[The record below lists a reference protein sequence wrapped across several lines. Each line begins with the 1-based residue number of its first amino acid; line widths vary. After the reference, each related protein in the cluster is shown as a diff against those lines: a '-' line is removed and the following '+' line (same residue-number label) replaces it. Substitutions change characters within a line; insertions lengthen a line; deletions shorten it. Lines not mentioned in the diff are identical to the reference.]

1 MWLPMIQIH
10 RVESVFDRART
21 LHASPFS
28 SVHQLFGQLL
38 SIILAPVVL
47 WQGEVFDANCFPR
60 VTFLFGMLPFW
71 CALCF
76 GNVRFQH
83 IFAPPTHESSAMHLT
98 FARFCH
104 VKYIPLHLSHAV
116 CGLVCGLVFGA
127 NPVGLFSQCPQ
138 VPRAS
143 LPVSFDNPM
152 CFLYSAVSPT
162 LCVALSFFCEFI
174 MSTDF
179 FTLDCKYITDR
190 TSPHITSWF
199 TRYIS

>member
-1 MWLPMIQIH
+1 MIQIH
-10 RVESVFDRART
+10 HVESVFDCART

-104 VKYIPLHLSHAV
+104 VKYIPLHH
-116 CGLVCGLVFGA
+116 
-127 NPVGLFSQCPQ
+127 
-138 VPRAS
+138 
-143 LPVSFDNPM
+143 
-152 CFLYSAVSPT
+152 SPT
-162 LCVALSFFCEFI
+162 PSVAWSVAWFLVPTLLGCSHSARKYLARHCLCPLIIPCVFFIYDVSAPPSALLCLFFV
-174 MSTDF
+174 S
-179 FTLDCKYITDR
+179 
-190 TSPHITSWF
+190 S
-199 TRYIS
+199 